1 MIDGFS
7 SWMQDYDSCI
17 RLSCGGGGGFFLAC
31 KDFGRML
38 SLFIPRL
45 HFFLKWRL
53 ACAHQF
59 HSLGQDQSTVAHQA
73 KTSVAECSLTSCM
86 WACFQIASHTMPG
99 QQHTQPSLF
108 HWVKGACV
116 YRCNLPPALLAEWP
130 GSFTCHCGNTGMEQT
145 LNKSRYTKLTL
156 EKKVLQPPLPGF
168 KLCTFWSRVRHP

>member
-1 MIDGFS
+1 
-7 SWMQDYDSCI
+7 MQVNFHPW
-17 RLSCGGGGGFFLAC
+17 LGGGGFLFVC
-31 KDFGRML
+31 EDFGRMFDH
-38 SLFIPRL
+38 SFSACAFFF
-45 HFFLKWRL
+45 FFLSRL
-53 ACAHQF
+53 ARTHSF

-73 KTSVAECSLTSCM
+73 KKSVAECSLTSCM

-145 LNKSRYTKLTL
+145 LNKSQHLRLTL
-156 EKKVLQPPLPGF
+156 KKKILSPLLPG
-168 KLCTFWSRVRHP
+168 LELSTFRSWVRHS